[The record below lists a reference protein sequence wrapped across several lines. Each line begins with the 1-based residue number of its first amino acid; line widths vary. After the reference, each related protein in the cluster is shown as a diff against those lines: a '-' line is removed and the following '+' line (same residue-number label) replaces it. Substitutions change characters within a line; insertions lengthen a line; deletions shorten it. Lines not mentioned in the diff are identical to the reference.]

1 MAQMEDD
8 GVVGVTIIIIII
20 IIIKQD
26 GYSSIV
32 AMAIMAAPMSDGEE
46 RECRSSFVMITEC
59 VEGCNSM
66 TAVVLVVC
74 EVVRRRPAGRSL
86 LRLRIFGTLV
96 HSLQGKGTYRP

>member
-1 MAQMEDD
+1 MVGTAVKAMAQMEDD

-20 IIIKQD
+20 IIKQD
-26 GYSSIV
+26 GYSSSV

-66 TAVVLVVC
+66 TAV
-74 EVVRRRPAGRSL
+74 RRRPAAGSPEL
-86 LRLRIFGTLV
+86 
-96 HSLQGKGTYRP
+96 